1 MQSHPKTATSF
12 VSLSWSGIP
21 KNGKQNE
28 NKLTRSYPNIATS
41 LHSLSKWGIP
51 IPALSYNSFFISF
64 ILWPYF
70 SIKLTKSVTQ
80 I

>member
-28 NKLTRSYPNIATS
+28 NK
-41 LHSLSKWGIP
+41 
-51 IPALSYNSFFISF
+51 
-64 ILWPYF
+64 
-70 SIKLTKSVTQ
+70 
-80 I
+80 